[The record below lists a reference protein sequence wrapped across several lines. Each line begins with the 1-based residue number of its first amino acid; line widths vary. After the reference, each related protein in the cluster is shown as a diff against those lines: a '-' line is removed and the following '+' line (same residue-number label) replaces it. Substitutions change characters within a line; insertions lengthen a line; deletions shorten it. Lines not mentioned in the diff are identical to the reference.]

1 MKENKDRDRRIQ
13 IRMCRHSIPRMRRWE
28 MKAGSLPLLRVRG
41 VWADLMPSSRVAMW
55 SRNICTMQW
64 RLVVTPA
71 VSADWLRTASCASI
85 FRASIRADERLTL
98 SSCRGVFKGSPAGD
112 GMHGD
117 HNSLP
122 LVTDQTKPSIKGRF
136 LLLTGFVA
144 SAHKATPRR
153 RELRRDSVCR
163 RRLPQI

>member
-1 MKENKDRDRRIQ
+1 MVVPLQ
-13 IRMCRHSIPRMRRWE
+13 
-28 MKAGSLPLLRVRG
+28 AGSLPLLRVRG
-41 VWADLMPSSRVAMW
+41 VWADLMPSSSVAMW

-71 VSADWLRTASCASI
+71 VSADWLRRASCASI

-98 SSCRGVFKGSPAGD
+98 SSCRGVFKWITCYRWDARWSQFVAPSSRTRP
-112 GMHGD
+112 
-117 HNSLP
+117 NLQSK
-122 LVTDQTKPSIKGRF
+122 TDV

-153 RELRRDSVCR
+153 RESRRDSFCR
-163 RRLPQI
+163 RR